1 MGDGWGEVQVEK
13 ILKFYPFLNESVPE
27 DRCKRFMSCLN
38 PTCLVKYF
46 VKDLR
51 AV

>member
-1 MGDGWGEVQVEK
+1 MGEGWGEIKVEK
-13 ILKFYPFLNESVPE
+13 ILKLYPFLNESVPE
-27 DRCKRFMSCLN
+27 DRSKRFMSCLN

-51 AV
+51 GV